1 MKVHESSEIRN
12 VALIGHGHAGK
23 TSLACAL
30 FYSAGATERLMRP
43 DEGNAI
49 TDFDEEEIYRKISIS
64 SSLAALTWQQNK
76 VNLIDTPGYNI
87 FLDDT
92 RSTLVAADAALLVL
106 DGVAGVEVSSEK
118 VWGFAEKFEM
128 PCAIFVNKM
137 DRDRAD
143 FNRTVEIV
151 HERFGRSAIPIQM
164 PIGADKSFNGIIDLI
179 RMEAYCYSAGGQKGK
194 RTEIPTPYQEAAT
207 KAHEALVEMVAEGKD
222 DLMEEFF
229 ATGTLPVEHIVSGLR
244 EEMRERRLFPIL
256 CGSAA
261 QNIGGDLLLDF
272 IGESLPSPLEGTKLP
287 AMQGN
292 ETVKRGATPEG
303 PVSLFVFKTLADPFA
318 GRLSYF
324 KVMSGSLVNDISLVN
339 MRTNQSEKLA
349 HISTPFGKQMT
360 EIRELKAGDIG
371 VVAKLKD
378 TLTSDTLCEKSNCLV
393 LKGLD
398 RPEPSIAYAIAAKTR
413 NDEDRLSAAL
423 HKILEEDLSL
433 RFYRDPQTKEFLLA
447 GNGQQH
453 VEIVCSRLK
462 RRYNVDVELH
472 APKIPYR
479 ETIRGTAQVQGRH
492 KKQTGGHG
500 QFGDCWIK
508 IEPLPRGEQFQFVN
522 SIFGGAIP
530 KQFVPAVEK
539 GIVEAAEQGFL
550 AGYPVVDFRVTLYD
564 GSYHDVDSSEMAFKL
579 AGRKAFRAAMQQAK
593 PVLLEPVMQ
602 VEVETPTDF
611 AGDLM
616 SDFNSRRG
624 RIAGMDINGDRQV
637 IRAQVPM
644 SEMLSYQNDLISK
657 TQGRASFHMEFDH
670 YDMVPQ
676 PQAEKII
683 AAAKT
688 HLGHGDEDEA

>member
-324 KVMSGSLVNDISLVN
+324 KVMSGSLANDISLVN